1 MPVDHEH
8 SRFGP
13 KAGLGT
19 AALWL
24 CPACGAQNEGRAI
37 EQGCG
42 HCGSGDP
49 SKGQAGSAR
58 VERSAAE
65 EVPVQSKAPTA
76 LPLRRSTEPTPSKE
90 APLRILR
97 LIEYLVHPGQDF
109 DPVLRRSLVGKI
121 DMQWGSLTATIVD
134 SCDAR
139 QEDLLGLARKQPGV
153 WLANPAAMETKAPGT
168 WSGFPQPREFV
179 APTHATFDKVKR
191 VMQDGMDEIQRRS
204 QMEMPDT
211 GPAFTTEQATLA
223 RNLSQFLGL
232 RLINTL
238 ALALGSI
245 AEELAGNAE
254 PHKFL
259 SREECLSF
267 ANALLHEI
275 PDDWQGEGQE
285 VEPPDPTPVQVS
297 PAVEE
302 RLARIREG
310 SLPTATPWVDPTT
323 RPGVL

>member
-1 MPVDHEH
+1 M
-8 SRFGP
+8 
-13 KAGLGT
+13 
-19 AALWL
+19 
-24 CPACGAQNEGRAI
+24 RA
-37 EQGCG
+37 
-42 HCGSGDP
+42 
-49 SKGQAGSAR
+49 
-58 VERSAAE
+58 V
-65 EVPVQSKAPTA
+65 
-76 LPLRRSTEPTPSKE
+76 EPT
-90 APLRILR
+90 RILR

-109 DPVLRRSLVGKI
+109 DPVLRRSLVGRI
-121 DMQWGSLTATIVD
+121 DMGWGSLTATIVD
-134 SCDAR
+134 SCDDR

-153 WLANPAAMETKAPGT
+153 WLANPEAMEPKAPGT

-179 APTHATFDKVKR
+179 APTQATFNKVKK

-211 GPAFTTEQATLA
+211 GPAFTEGDQQTAHNIMRLW
-223 RNLSQFLGL
+223 GL
-232 RLINTL
+232 RLTNTL

-245 AEELAGNAE
+245 AEELAGNSE

-259 SREECLSF
+259 SSAECLSL

-275 PDDWQGEGQE
+275 PDDWQGEEGQE
-285 VEPPDPTPVQVS
+285 VEPPDPTPTVQVS

-310 SLPTATPWVDPTT
+310 SMPTASPWVDPTT